1 MADFMDDMAVSHTGV
16 RNQWFFA
23 TLSWAECEIFFR
35 WTSAKKDTTVIY
47 GWSSKSE
54 TNSQGACG
62 FLAQVEIIV
71 FVIYFWGLF

>member
-35 WTSAKKDTTVIY
+35 WTSAKKDTTVDLPNQ
-47 GWSSKSE
+47 KR
-54 TNSQGACG
+54 TPK
-62 FLAQVEIIV
+62 VPVV
-71 FVIYFWGLF
+71 F